1 MILWYNAAMKN
12 ESKTISEARIK
23 SLVTHA
29 LLMAVVTVLTLF
41 VSFPLPLGEGGA
53 YLNAG
58 DAAVYASAYILG
70 PVGGALVSGLGS
82 ALADVLH
89 GAVVYAPVTLVIKAL
104 MGLLCGL
111 MLKRMK
117 RLPPFAAGLVMPA
130 GYFAFEAALY
140 GAETALIGLGPNA
153 IQYAFGSIA
162 GMLLFAAF
170 ERAGILK
177 FGRGA
182 IKNRSNE
189 RKDTE

>member
-1 MILWYNAAMKN
+1 MCYNECMK
-12 ESKTISEARIK
+12 KRSENMDQTRIK

-104 MGLLCGL
+104 MGLVCGL
-111 MLKRMK
+111 LLKRL
-117 RLPPFAAGLVMPA
+117 RRVPPFIAGLVMPA
-130 GYFAFEAALY
+130 GYLAFEAALY
-140 GAETALIGLGPNA
+140 GSAAALFGLWTNG
-153 IQYAFGSIA
+153 IQYAFGSFA
-162 GMLLFAAF
+162 GLLLFMAF
-170 ERAGILK
+170 ERAGIVK
-177 FGRGA
+177 FGKGRLSRMNGSG
-182 IKNRSNE
+182 KGSE
-189 RKDTE
+189 